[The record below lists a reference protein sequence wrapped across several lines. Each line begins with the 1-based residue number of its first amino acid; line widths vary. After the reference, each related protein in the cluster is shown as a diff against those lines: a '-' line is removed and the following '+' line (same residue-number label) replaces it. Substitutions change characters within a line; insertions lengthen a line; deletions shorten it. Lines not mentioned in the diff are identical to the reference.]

1 MKCSG
6 MFYSLET
13 NQNEI
18 MMSSSLGGN
27 QNSNLYWKTWDLCI
41 VSKLSLVCSKKA
53 WNFFIFLFFYFDEHT
68 VLRLDGR
75 SSSYNFWVTY
85 TSLKA
90 RKGIYLLCTDK
101 INCVK
106 VCTCIGIMV

>member
-27 QNSNLYWKTWDLCI
+27 QNSNLFWKTWDLCI
-41 VSKLSLVCSKKA
+41 VSKLCLVCSKRLGIWSGAVMVYFPRSKTKGVVM
-53 WNFFIFLFFYFDEHT
+53 FYSLET
-68 VLRLDGR
+68 NQIKKMKSR
-75 SSSYNFWVTY
+75 S
-85 TSLKA
+85 
-90 RKGIYLLCTDK
+90 R
-101 INCVK
+101 
-106 VCTCIGIMV
+106 

>member
-1 MKCSG
+1 

-41 VSKLSLVCSKKA
+41 VSKIYAWFDVKRLGVWSGAVLVYIPRSKTKGVVMFYSLETNQIKKMKS
-53 WNFFIFLFFYFDEHT
+53 
-68 VLRLDGR
+68 R
-75 SSSYNFWVTY
+75 S
-85 TSLKA
+85 
-90 RKGIYLLCTDK
+90 R
-101 INCVK
+101 
-106 VCTCIGIMV
+106 

>member
-41 VSKLSLVCSKKA
+41 VSKLGLVCSKKA
-53 WNFFIFLFFYFDEHT
+53 WNLVFGELVYFPRSKTNGLVMFYSLET
-68 VLRLDGR
+68 NQIKKMKSR
-75 SSSYNFWVTY
+75 S
-85 TSLKA
+85 
-90 RKGIYLLCTDK
+90 R
-101 INCVK
+101 
-106 VCTCIGIMV
+106 

>member
-6 MFYSLET
+6 MFNSLET

-41 VSKLSLVCSKKA
+41 VSKLCLVCSEKGLE
-53 WNFFIFLFFYFDEHT
+53 FSLVPYLYTFL
-68 VLRLDGR
+68 G
-75 SSSYNFWVTY
+75 
-85 TSLKA
+85 LKQ
-90 RKGIYLLCTDK
+90 
-101 INCVK
+101 K
-106 VCTCIGIMV
+106 V

>member
-41 VSKLSLVCSKKA
+41 VSKLCLVCSYQGLEFGLVQLVYFPRSKTKGVVMFYSLETNQIKKMKS
-53 WNFFIFLFFYFDEHT
+53 
-68 VLRLDGR
+68 R
-75 SSSYNFWVTY
+75 S
-85 TSLKA
+85 
-90 RKGIYLLCTDK
+90 R
-101 INCVK
+101 
-106 VCTCIGIMV
+106 

>member
-13 NQNEI
+13 NQNKI

-41 VSKLSLVCSKKA
+41 VSKFYLVCSKKA
-53 WNFFIFLFFYFDEHT
+53 GNL
-68 VLRLDGR
+68 V
-75 SSSYNFWVTY
+75 
-85 TSLKA
+85 
-90 RKGIYLLCTDK
+90 
-101 INCVK
+101 
-106 VCTCIGIMV
+106 

>member
-18 MMSSSLGGN
+18 TMSSSLGGN

-41 VSKLSLVCSKKA
+41 VSKLCLVALKRLGIWSGALLVYFPRSKKKG
-53 WNFFIFLFFYFDEHT
+53 LVMFYSLET
-68 VLRLDGR
+68 NQIKKTKSR
-75 SSSYNFWVTY
+75 S
-85 TSLKA
+85 
-90 RKGIYLLCTDK
+90 R
-101 INCVK
+101 
-106 VCTCIGIMV
+106 

>member
-18 MMSSSLGGN
+18 TMSSSLGGN

-41 VSKLSLVCSKKA
+41 VSKLCVVCSKKA
-53 WNFFIFLFFYFDEHT
+53 WNLVWCRTGILPRSKTKGVVMFYSLET
-68 VLRLDGR
+68 NQIKKTKSR
-75 SSSYNFWVTY
+75 S
-85 TSLKA
+85 
-90 RKGIYLLCTDK
+90 R
-101 INCVK
+101 
-106 VCTCIGIMV
+106 

>member
-1 MKCSG
+1 MFGIKKAGNLVFACSGKLSSVLVKCSG

-41 VSKLSLVCSKKA
+41 VSKLCLVCSKKA
-53 WNFFIFLFFYFDEHT
+53 WNLVWCRT
-68 VLRLDGR
+68 
-75 SSSYNFWVTY
+75 
-85 TSLKA
+85 
-90 RKGIYLLCTDK
+90 GILS
-101 INCVK
+101 
-106 VCTCIGIMV
+106 